1 MSEQPSNELER
12 LCMDLLAIPSV
23 IGDERKIAD
32 FVEGWVKKKG
42 FHAVTRAGENL
53 AFQPL
58 PFREGVPR
66 LLLLGHL
73 DTVPVS
79 DANPARVE
87 GDLIHGLGSS
97 DMKGG
102 DAVLMQILARAV
114 EEDPL
119 YDLVGVLYAAEE
131 GPYVGSGMPEIISA
145 APGAFQ
151 EVDLAI
157 AMEPTDNQIELG
169 CLGTMHATVTF
180 EGQRAHS
187 ARPWQGRNALHMAA
201 PLLSAI
207 SALEPRDIDFDG
219 LHFREVLSVTMLD
232 YDGARNVVPGKSSLN
247 LNFRFGPDR
256 SSEEAVDWLEI
267 FVREAV
273 GPRLWD
279 QGFVRIEITD
289 LCPSGKVCGDNPI
302 LIGLRQAAGSD
313 VQTLAKQAWT
323 DVGRLSQMGLDA
335 LNFGPGTPAQA
346 HQVGEHLSRARL
358 AASYAILSK
367 LLYPSD

>member
-12 LCMDLLAIPSV
+12 LCMSLLEIPSV
-23 IGDERKIAD
+23 IGDERRIAD
-32 FVEGWVKKKG
+32 FVENWVREKG
-42 FHAVTRAGENL
+42 FHAVTRAGDNL
-53 AFQPL
+53 AIQPL

-79 DANPARVE
+79 DANPPRVA

-102 DAVLMQILARAV
+102 DAVLLEILARAL
-114 EEDPL
+114 EEEPR

-131 GPYVGSGMPEIISA
+131 GPYEGSGMPEIISA

-151 EVDLAI
+151 EVDLAV

-169 CLGTMHATVTF
+169 CLGTMHAKVTF
-180 EGQRAHS
+180 EGKRAHS

-201 PLLSAI
+201 PLMSAI
-207 SALEPRDIDFDG
+207 AALEPRDIDHGG
-219 LHFREVLSVTMLD
+219 LRFREVLSVTMLD
-232 YDGARNVVPGKSSLN
+232 YEGARNVIPGKCSFN

-256 SSEEAVDWLEI
+256 SSEEAIDWLEK
-267 FVREAV
+267 FVRDAV
-273 GPRLWD
+273 GPGLWD
-279 QGFVRIEITD
+279 AGLVRFEVTD
-289 LCPSGKVCGDNPI
+289 LCPSGRVCGDNP
-302 LIGLRQAAGSD
+302 LLAELRKAAGD
-313 VQTLAKQAWT
+313 EVQTLAKQAWT

-335 LNFGPGTPAQA
+335 LNFGPGSPSQA

-358 AASYAILSK
+358 AASYAILAR